1 MLISNLKVIFQD
13 ISGLIFD
20 KSNDHSNTVE
30 VHSENLEAKN
40 ERRQENTV
48 IELPK
53 PKMSIISERQ
63 AKNTFKC
70 PKCHLFLKTKISLK
84 RHLEKKICKFSCRV
98 CGKNFARCDSLRK
111 HELIHDSNSIQ
122 NFPCEIP
129 DCGKTFKLKQ
139 QLQNHGK
146 THSNVTYFHCAI
158 CSIGFKEKHS
168 YQRHLDTNKHK
179 KALKG
184 VQKNKK

>member
-1 MLISNLKVIFQD
+1 M
-13 ISGLIFD
+13 
-20 KSNDHSNTVE
+20 E
-30 VHSENLEAKN
+30 VHPENLEAKN

-70 PKCHLFLKTKISLK
+70 PKCHLFLKTKISLI

-98 CGKNFARCDSLRK
+98 CGKNFVRSDGLRK
-111 HELIHDSNSIQ
+111 HELIHESNYIQ
-122 NFPCEIP
+122 NFPCGIP

-146 THSNVTYFHCAI
+146 THSNVTYFHCAT
-158 CSIGFKEKHS
+158 CSIGFKEKAS
-168 YQRHLDTNKHK
+168 YQRHLGTNKHK
-179 KALKG
+179 NLKKNKALKG
-184 VQKNKK
+184 VQKKKK